1 MEVKIVG
8 IYRNLQPH
16 VHVLKLT
23 GGTGDGKTEIATV
36 FASKEAR
43 TVLLKGVGRTNSTL
57 KERLLVYSEDYTD
70 KLLVAVK
77 LNTEPY
83 DKLSLSD
90 LFVSSVAK
98 VVRSQGKVVASIA
111 GRDEEEL
118 EKYLIQEMQAKNNA
132 KAVLSFLTE
141 EQKTKM
147 VSDLVDIYHGYH
159 MSEYNYEIYNSVRNN
174 LPEGEAK
181 DNSTKFLSAL
191 KYEVERMID
200 MQGEKLRESLWN
212 VLAGINQ
219 WLHEVFFEYFSK
231 RDISEDGYYYK
242 EIYLAN
248 PDETFIDAM
257 FTANDI
263 QNGQRL
269 SLEVFCNDIVIYIPV
284 SRAITKIIRSNGK
297 TNAIFKDN
305 RDKVAFGIFDTRGLF
320 HAENTEDD
328 NADYLSDLLY
338 QGDAD
343 ALLMVVPLFGDSNE
357 KKIQELYKTAFATYS
372 KQIPAFMI
380 HNKVDLF
387 VDSIRKDN
395 YMDDP
400 LSMDMELGQ
409 ELSCKEIIRA
419 ISAREQELRE
429 EIQNAQTKSRQN
441 LKIKSLSCYL
451 KRDGSML
458 EEIVKRYNISNV
470 IMTIFSDT
478 ADYLE
483 KSAVKILVKTDRPES
498 EVVVRID
505 KERLAEIVHEYLLK
519 DVTNKKVFA
528 PGLADLALSIGK
540 TPHGNSYN
548 ALRRRLKYGDGYTC
562 NIDESYYYNCKSFSI
577 NFTANL
583 RNFVSTEMV
592 KKIVKETMKLSGGY
606 FTKDKDE
613 EEFYSIVEGRIFPK
627 RFVGQMLYQKA
638 MLCAE
643 QEAVGFMARFQK
655 FLKYSQRFFD
665 SGNLDEQ
672 AYVDAMYHVVYEA
685 AQRALNMNVTLR

>member
-1 MEVKIVG
+1 MIYMSIATGFFLFGLFMDFFIAKKYGGEDMS

-43 TVLLKGVGRTNSTL
+43 KVLLRGVGRTNSTL
-57 KERLLVYSEDYTD
+57 KERLLVYSEEYTD

-77 LNTEPY
+77 LNMEPY
-83 DKLSLSD
+83 DKLNLSD

-98 VVRSQGKVVASIA
+98 VVRSQGKVVASII

-132 KAVLSFLTE
+132 KAVISFLTE
-141 EQKTKM
+141 EQKTKI
-147 VSDLVDIYHGYH
+147 VSDLVDIYHSYH

-191 KYEVERMID
+191 KNEVERVID
-200 MQGEKLRESLWN
+200 MQGEKVRERLWN
-212 VLAGINQ
+212 VLAEINQ
-219 WLHEVFFEYFSK
+219 WLHEVFFENFSK
-231 RDISEDGYYYK
+231 NDISEDGYYYK
-242 EIYLAN
+242 KIYLDN
-248 PDETFIDAM
+248 PDEAFIDAM

-269 SLEVFCNDIVIYIPV
+269 SLEVFCSDIVIYIPV
-284 SRAITKIIRSNGK
+284 SQAITKIIRSNGK
-297 TNAIFKDN
+297 TNAVFKDN

-343 ALLMVVPLFGDSNE
+343 ALLMVLPLFGDSNE
-357 KKIQELYKTAFATYS
+357 KKIQKLYKTAFATYS

-409 ELSCKEIIRA
+409 ELSSKEIISA

-451 KRDGSML
+451 KRDGSMQ

-470 IMTIFSDT
+470 IVTIFADT

-483 KSAVKILVKTDRPES
+483 KSAVKRAGTTATWDQMNKYFGLMQMPIVTSQYWNMVHGACPED
-498 EVVVRID
+498 VRQD
-505 KERLAEIVHEYLLK
+505 LE
-519 DVTNKKVFA
+519 
-528 PGLADLALSIGK
+528 GLQTMRTL
-540 TPHGNSYN
+540 GNN
-548 ALRRRLKYGDGYTC
+548 MAFF
-562 NIDESYYYNCKSFSI
+562 INCK
-577 NFTANL
+577 NL
-583 RNFVSTEMV
+583 GLKMGL
-592 KKIVKETMKLSGGY
+592 KLP
-606 FTKDKDE
+606 E
-613 EEFYSIVEGRIFPK
+613 EESRIRTNFI
-627 RFVGQMLYQKA
+627 R
-638 MLCAE
+638 
-643 QEAVGFMARFQK
+643 
-655 FLKYSQRFFD
+655 
-665 SGNLDEQ
+665 
-672 AYVDAMYHVVYEA
+672 
-685 AQRALNMNVTLR
+685 

>member
-1 MEVKIVG
+1 M
-8 IYRNLQPH
+8 R
-16 VHVLKLT
+16 
-23 GGTGDGKTEIATV
+23 GTGYI
-36 FASKEAR
+36 
-43 TVLLKGVGRTNSTL
+43 LM
-57 KERLLVYSEDYTD
+57 
-70 KLLVAVK
+70 
-77 LNTEPY
+77 
-83 DKLSLSD
+83 
-90 LFVSSVAK
+90 
-98 VVRSQGKVVASIA
+98 Q
-111 GRDEEEL
+111 
-118 EKYLIQEMQAKNNA
+118 YL
-132 KAVLSFLTE
+132 
-141 EQKTKM
+141 
-147 VSDLVDIYHGYH
+147 DD
-159 MSEYNYEIYNSVRNN
+159 
-174 LPEGEAK
+174 
-181 DNSTKFLSAL
+181 
-191 KYEVERMID
+191 
-200 MQGEKLRESLWN
+200 
-212 VLAGINQ
+212 
-219 WLHEVFFEYFSK
+219 
-231 RDISEDGYYYK
+231 
-242 EIYLAN
+242 
-248 PDETFIDAM
+248 PDEAFIDAM

-269 SLEVFCNDIVIYIPV
+269 SLEVFCSDIVIYIPV
-284 SRAITKIIRSNGK
+284 SQAITKIIRSNGK
-297 TNAIFKDN
+297 TNAVFKDN
-305 RDKVAFGIFDTRGLF
+305 RDKVTFGIFDTRGLF

-357 KKIQELYKTAFATYS
+357 KKIQEMYKAAFATYS

-387 VDSIRKDN
+387 VDSIRKDS

-400 LSMDMELGQ
+400 LSMDMDLGQ
-409 ELSCKEIIRA
+409 ELSSKEIIST

-451 KRDGSML
+451 KRDGSMQ

-470 IMTIFSDT
+470 IMTIFADT

-483 KSAVKILVKTDRPES
+483 KSAVKIPVKTDRPES

-562 NIDESYYYNCKSFSI
+562 NIDESYYYNCRSFSI

-583 RNFVSTEMV
+583 RNFVSTDMV

-613 EEFYSIVEGRIFPK
+613 EEFYYIVEGRIFPK
-627 RFVGQMLYQKA
+627 MFVGQMLYHKA
-638 MLCAE
+638 MLSAE

-655 FLKYSQRFFD
+655 FLKNCQRFFD

>member
-1 MEVKIVG
+1 MS
-8 IYRNLQPH
+8 IYKNLQPH

-43 TVLLKGVGRTNSTL
+43 NVLLRGVGRTNSTL
-57 KERLLVYSEDYTD
+57 KERLLVYSEEYTD
-70 KLLVAVK
+70 KLLVAVN
-77 LNTEPY
+77 LNMEPY

-98 VVRSQGKVVASIA
+98 VVRSQGKVVASIV

-141 EQKTKM
+141 EQKTKI
-147 VSDLVDIYHGYH
+147 VSDLVDIYHSYH
-159 MSEYNYEIYNSVRNN
+159 MSEHNYEIYNCVRNN

-191 KYEVERMID
+191 KNEVERMID
-200 MQGEKLRESLWN
+200 MQGENLRESLWD
-212 VLAGINQ
+212 VLAEINH

-231 RDISEDGYYYK
+231 SDISEDGYYYK
-242 EIYLAN
+242 EIYLDN
-248 PDETFIDAM
+248 QDEAFIDAM

-269 SLEVFCNDIVIYIPV
+269 SLEVFCYDIVIYIPV
-284 SRAITKIIRSNGK
+284 SQAITKIIRSNGK
-297 TNAIFKDN
+297 TNAVFKDN
-305 RDKVAFGIFDTRGLF
+305 RDNVAFGIFDTRGLF

-357 KKIQELYKTAFATYS
+357 KKIQELYKTAFTTYS

-387 VDSIRKDN
+387 VDSIRKES

-409 ELSCKEIIRA
+409 ELSSKEIVSA

-429 EIQNAQTKSRQN
+429 EVQNAQTKSRQN

-451 KRDGSML
+451 KRDGSMQ

-470 IMTIFSDT
+470 IMTVFADT

-483 KSAVKILVKTDRPES
+483 KSAVKIQVKTDRPES

-583 RNFVSTEMV
+583 RNFVSTDMV

-613 EEFYSIVEGRIFPK
+613 EEFYYIVEGRIFPK
-627 RFVGQMLYQKA
+627 MFVGQMLYHKA
-638 MLCAE
+638 MLSAE

-655 FLKYSQRFFD
+655 FLKNSQRFFD

>member
-1 MEVKIVG
+1 VS
-8 IYRNLQPH
+8 IYKNLQPH

-43 TVLLKGVGRTNSTL
+43 TVLLRGVGRTNSTL
-57 KERLLVYSEDYTD
+57 KERLLVYSEEYAD

-77 LNTEPY
+77 LNVEPY
-83 DKLSLSD
+83 DKLSMSD

-98 VVRSQGKVVASIA
+98 VVRSQGKVVDSVV
-111 GRDEEEL
+111 GKDEEEL
-118 EKYLIQEMQAKNNA
+118 KKYLIQEMQAKNNA

-141 EQKTKM
+141 EQKTKIIN
-147 VSDLVDIYHGYH
+147 DLVDIYHSYY

-191 KYEVERMID
+191 KNEVERMID
-200 MQGEKLRESLWN
+200 IQGEKLRESLWD
-212 VLAGINQ
+212 VLAEINQ
-219 WLHEVFFEYFSK
+219 QLHEVFFEYFSK

-284 SRAITKIIRSNGK
+284 SQAITKIIRSNEK
-297 TNAIFKDN
+297 TNAVFKDN
-305 RDKVAFGIFDTRGLF
+305 RDKVIFGIFDTRGLF

-328 NADYLSDLLY
+328 NADYLNDLLY

-357 KKIQELYKTAFATYS
+357 KKIQELYKTVFATYS

-387 VDSIRKDN
+387 VDSIRKDS

-409 ELSCKEIIRA
+409 ELSSKEIISA

-451 KRDGSML
+451 KRDGSMQ

-470 IMTIFSDT
+470 IMTIFADT

-483 KSAVKILVKTDRPES
+483 KSAVKIPVKTDRPES

-505 KERLAEIVHEYLLK
+505 KARLAEIVHEYLFK

-528 PGLADLALSIGK
+528 PGLEDLRLSIGK
-540 TPHGNSYN
+540 TPHGNSYY

-583 RNFVSTEMV
+583 RNFVSTDMA
-592 KKIVKETMKLSGGY
+592 KRIVKETMKLSGGY

-613 EEFYSIVEGRIFPK
+613 EEFYYIVEGRIFPK
-627 RFVGQMLYQKA
+627 MFVGQMLYHKA
-638 MLCAE
+638 MLSAE

-655 FLKYSQRFFD
+655 FLKNSQRFFD